1 MQCKIFM
8 DKIRFTGELP
18 AGSYLNGIPAVRWL
32 RDNKE
37 LCFDSPVTILCGENG
52 AGKST
57 LIEAIAIKCGFNPE
71 GGTKNYC
78 FSTSDTHSP
87 LHAALTVSRLARER
101 DGYFLRAESFYNAST
116 YLEELDK
123 IKCPLPPV
131 LDSYGGA
138 SLHTRSH
145 GEAFMALMENR
156 FGGNGLYVLDEPE
169 AALSPMRILRMLV
182 RIHELVERGS
192 QFIIFTHS
200 PIVMAYPGAVIYE
213 LSQKGIEKTHWR
225 ATEHYAVTKW
235 VLDDDNAVEKLLN
248 ESENDK

>member
-1 MQCKIFM
+1 M

-101 DGYFLRAESFYNAST
+101 DGYFLRAERFYNAST
-116 YLEELDK
+116 YLE
-123 IKCPLPPV
+123 
-131 LDSYGGA
+131 
-138 SLHTRSH
+138 
-145 GEAFMALMENR
+145 
-156 FGGNGLYVLDEPE
+156 
-169 AALSPMRILRMLV
+169 
-182 RIHELVERGS
+182 
-192 QFIIFTHS
+192 
-200 PIVMAYPGAVIYE
+200 
-213 LSQKGIEKTHWR
+213 
-225 ATEHYAVTKW
+225 
-235 VLDDDNAVEKLLN
+235 
-248 ESENDK
+248 

>member
-131 LDSYGGA
+131 LDSNGGA

-156 FGGNGLYVLDEPE
+156 FGGNGLHILDEPE

-192 QFIIFTHS
+192 QFIISTHS
-200 PIVMAYPGAVIYE
+200 PIVMAYPNAVIYE

>member
-18 AGSYLNGIPAVRWL
+18 AGSSLNGIPAVRWL

-182 RIHELVERGS
+182 RMHELVERGS
-192 QFIIFTHS
+192 QFIISTHS
-200 PIVMAYPGAVIYE
+200 PIVMAYPNAVIYE

>member
-1 MQCKIFM
+1 MECKIFM

-18 AGSYLNGIPAVRWL
+18 SGSYLNDIPAVRWL
-32 RDNKE
+32 RDNRE
-37 LCFDSPVTILCGENG
+37 LKFDSPVTILCGENG
-52 AGKST
+52 SGKST

-78 FSTSDTHSP
+78 FSTSETHSP
-87 LHAALTVSRLARER
+87 LHASLTVSRSSREQ

-116 YLEELDK
+116 YLDELDK

-131 LDSYGGA
+131 LDSYGGK
-138 SLHTRSH
+138 SLHSRSH

-156 FGGNGLYVLDEPE
+156 FGGKGLYILDEPE
-169 AALSPMRILRMLV
+169 AALSPMRLLRMLV
-182 RIHELVERGS
+182 RIRELVELGS
-192 QFIIFTHS
+192 QFIISTHS

-213 LSQKGIEKTHWR
+213 LSQDGIKKTDWR

-235 VLDDDNAVEKLLN
+235 ILEDEGAVGKLF
-248 ESENDK
+248 SGENNDR

>member
-156 FGGNGLYVLDEPE
+156 FGGNGLYILDEPE

-182 RIHELVERGS
+182 RIHELVESSS
-192 QFIIFTHS
+192 QFIISTHS

>member
-156 FGGNGLYVLDEPE
+156 FGGNGLYILDEPE

-192 QFIIFTHS
+192 QFIISTHS

-213 LSQKGIEKTHWR
+213 LSQKGIERTHWW

>member
-1 MQCKIFM
+1 M

-182 RIHELVERGS
+182 RMHELVERGS
-192 QFIIFTHS
+192 HFIISTHS
-200 PIVMAYPGAVIYE
+200 PIVMAYPNAVIYE
-213 LSQKGIEKTHWR
+213 LSQKGIERTHWR